1 MRCPDC
7 GKLIALAFPHHEC
20 KPASRKQVLVCDKC
34 GAENWNLASEGK
46 PHDPV
51 SMFRVE
57 LPGSY

>member
-1 MRCPDC
+1 MN
-7 GKLIALAFPHHEC
+7 E
-20 KPASRKQVLVCDKC
+20 KQVLICDKC